1 MMRKVSGRRGL
12 SSACPMK
19 REAGAS
25 PARSRH
31 RDSRAPAIRPLG
43 DREGRH
49 GASDR
54 SAGRPACRSTGNPGH
69 EALAVRKR
77 EVGGICTGLFAVYTP
92 PCGGVSLFNS
102 ALSVLN
108 CIMCG
113 SSKPKKG
120 GQHEKDNSTSNDTDA
135 DHSDRGR
142 LWIRLVGSSGSS

>member
-1 MMRKVSGRRGL
+1 MARLIDQPGDLPAAVRGI
-12 SSACPMK
+12 
-19 REAGAS
+19 RENTW
-25 PARSRH
+25 
-31 RDSRAPAIRPLG
+31 I
-43 DREGRH
+43 
-49 GASDR
+49 
-54 SAGRPACRSTGNPGH
+54 PGH